1 MGMRDIAGRFKPTDS
16 GRFFRYNGTE
26 IPW

>member
-1 MGMRDIAGRFKPTDS
+1 MRALVDNFQMALN